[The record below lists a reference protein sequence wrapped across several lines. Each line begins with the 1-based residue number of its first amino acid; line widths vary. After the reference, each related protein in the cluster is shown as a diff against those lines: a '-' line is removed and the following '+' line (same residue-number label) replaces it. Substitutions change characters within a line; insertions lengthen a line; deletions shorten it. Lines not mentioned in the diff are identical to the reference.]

1 MWEQRTGPNT
11 LSTNQRRT
19 ASNMKHEFWPNADR
33 VDATKNR
40 TNTVSH
46 SDDCNIDTSTL
57 QAGSHDVHGYQRYSK
72 PRVRSPRMDSW
83 CSENEGL
90 SPRTSN
96 YYKCLYATD
105 GDMGGEYSTN
115 QKAANLGSGE
125 SGGAP
130 TFDIRKAS
138 TVTVFPT
145 FTTSIKTTEPNL
157 QRTDA
162 DIVQRKPIDSQS
174 NLAKGQ
180 SYVTRLKE
188 IYREGPPGEGKE
200 LWTGLRNYWRERKRG
215 EIFELCTPN
224 RPDGARLDFRNPP
237 PQPQRRPPATTCVKE
252 QVIEPLRLRRDSGVS
267 YGDVSRTSREVP
279 VKIRRT
285 ILTLNTNKSLPPTP
299 RLIDP
304 PKRRLQVAQGKVPNL
319 NKSLPRTPF
328 PYFPEPPKPVQEVSD
343 ESSGNTSWSPTHTGM
358 VGSLISD
365 TQNKAPWQS
374 SSTQLA
380 RSKHVAADP
389 RPHFWLQ
396 DLASTAPD
404 DHIDVV
410 GNDNSKS
417 KSKKIKAAK
426 SHSALKA
433 TISRPI
439 PIPVPPAAILSPT
452 RLPPRPDTKSEKAQ
466 GKQKA
471 PPSPTWLD
479 KIALPMMPTLP
490 TLPAV
495 HKTRKRPDSDE
506 SFACQGLREEHD
518 CDTCADEVEL
528 SVQDGGPRMRRDDD
542 AGLMPEPLF
551 VGRMRDGSYYDVAD
565 VYADQRGTGRWM

>member
-1 MWEQRTGPNT
+1 
-11 LSTNQRRT
+11 
-19 ASNMKHEFWPNADR
+19 MKHELWPYPDR

-40 TNTVSH
+40 THT
-46 SDDCNIDTSTL
+46 
-57 QAGSHDVHGYQRYSK
+57 
-72 PRVRSPRMDSW
+72 PRMRSPSMDSW

-96 YYKCLYATD
+96 YYKYLYATD
-105 GDMGGEYSTN
+105 GDIGGEHSTN
-115 QKAANLGSGE
+115 QNAAHLGSGE

-138 TVTVFPT
+138 TVTLFPT
-145 FTTSIKTTEPNL
+145 FTTSIKTTEPKL

-237 PQPQRRPPATTCVKE
+237 PQPQRRPPATTYVKE
-252 QVIEPLRLRRDSGVS
+252 QVVEPLRLRRDSGVS
-267 YGDVSRTSREVP
+267 YDDVSRTSREVP

-285 ILTLNTNKSLPPTP
+285 ILTVNTNKSLPPTP

-304 PKRRLQVAQGKVPNL
+304 PQRRLQVTQ
-319 NKSLPRTPF
+319 
-328 PYFPEPPKPVQEVSD
+328 EPPKPVQEVSD
-343 ESSGNTSWSPTHTGM
+343 EPSENTSWSPTHTGM

-374 SSTQLA
+374 SSTHLA

-389 RPHFWLQ
+389 QPHSWLQ
-396 DLASTAPD
+396 GLASTASD

-417 KSKKIKAAK
+417 KSKRIKAAK

-439 PIPVPPAAILSPT
+439 PIPVPPAASLSPT
-452 RLPPRPDTKSEKAQ
+452 RLPPRPDPMSEKVQ

-471 PPSPTWLD
+471 PPSPTWLN
-479 KIALPMMPTLP
+479 KIALPTMPTLP
-490 TLPAV
+490 NLPTV
-495 HKTRKRPDSDE
+495 YKTRKRPDSDE
-506 SFACQGLREEHD
+506 SFACQGLREEYD
-518 CDTCADEVEL
+518 CDASADEAEL
-528 SVQDGGPRMRRDDD
+528 SVQDGGPRMRGEDD
-542 AGLMPEPLF
+542 AGLVPEPLF
-551 VGRMRDGSYYDVAD
+551 AGRMRDGSYYDVAD